1 MSFFETHKDVHI
13 KIRKEAHGALRAFL
27 FKKELSMQ
35 EVFEEFAQLV
45 VAEDPRMLRLIDHLV
60 VKKAQAKLDKVNKQ
74 KPISE
79 LDQETLYN
87 LLESQSPLGKG
98 EKEEE

>member
-1 MSFFETHKDVHI
+1 MSFFDTHKDIHI
-13 KIRKEAHGALRAFL
+13 KIRKDAHGSLRAFL

-45 VAEDPRMLRLIDHLV
+45 VAEDPRALRMIDQLV
-60 VKKAQAKLDKVNKQ
+60 VKKAQAKIDKVTKQ

-87 LLESQSPLGKG
+87 LLEDQSPLGKN
-98 EKEEE
+98 EEE